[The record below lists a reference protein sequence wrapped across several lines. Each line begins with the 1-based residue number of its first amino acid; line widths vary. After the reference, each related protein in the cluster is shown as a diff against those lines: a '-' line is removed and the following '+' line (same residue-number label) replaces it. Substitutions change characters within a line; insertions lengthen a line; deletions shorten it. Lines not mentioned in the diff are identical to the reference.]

1 MESTGPGGTIRS
13 RFCISFSNYKIL
25 SNFLCELIL
34 IIFTECGGY
43 VNGEGVVSSPNYS
56 TDDDDIIEEC
66 YWFVEARQS
75 DAVVYLKREGMTDVV
90 SNSKLPT
97 ITVSHIIRSI

>member
-1 MESTGPGGTIRS
+1 M
-13 RFCISFSNYKIL
+13 L
-25 SNFLCELIL
+25 SNFLGELIL

-75 DAVVYLKREGMTDVV
+75 DAIVYLKREGMTDVV
-90 SNSKLPT
+90 SNCMECPRLPT
-97 ITVSHIIRSI
+97 IIVSHIIRSI

>member
-1 MESTGPGGTIRS
+1 M
-13 RFCISFSNYKIL
+13 
-25 SNFLCELIL
+25 

-90 SNSKLPT
+90 SNSNPGLSRLPT
-97 ITVSHIIRSI
+97 IIVSHISRSI